1 LVGEPAILMADEPT
15 GNLDSQSGAEVLQT
29 FAELHG
35 AGHTIVLVT
44 HDPTVAARAERVIQ
58 MSDGRVV

>member
-1 LVGEPAILMADEPT
+1 VGEPAILMADEPT
-15 GNLDSQSGAEVLQT
+15 GNLDSQAGNEVMKT

-35 AGHTIVLVT
+35 TGHTIVLVT
-44 HDPTVAARAERVIQ
+44 HDPNVAARAGRVIQ

>member
-1 LVGEPAILMADEPT
+1 VGEPAILMADEPT
-15 GNLDSQSGAEVLQT
+15 GNLDSTSGGELLTT

-44 HDPTVAARAERVIQ
+44 HDPGVAARAQRVIQ

>member
-1 LVGEPAILMADEPT
+1 MADEPT
-15 GNLDSQSGAEVLQT
+15 GNLDSTAGNEVMKT

-35 AGHTIVLVT
+35 TGHTIVLVT
-44 HDPTVAARAERVIQ
+44 HDPSVAARAGRVIQ

>member
-1 LVGEPAILMADEPT
+1 MADEPT
-15 GNLDSQSGAEVLQT
+15 GNLDSKSGSEVLAT
-29 FAELHG
+29 FGELHR

-44 HDPTVAARAERVIQ
+44 HDPSVAARAERVIQ

>member
-1 LVGEPAILMADEPT
+1 MADEPT
-15 GNLDSQSGAEVLQT
+15 GNLDSASGGEVLQT

-44 HDPTVAARAERVIQ
+44 HDPNVAARAERVIQ